1 MTTKTEDRLNLN
13 AIRLNYIN
21 ARNIVSRNIQ
31 KAFEEN
37 VLFQIFHF
45 DSQGVLSALN
55 VSF

>member
-1 MTTKTEDRLNLN
+1 MLLNKKPPIFLVLEMKTKIEDKLNTN

-37 VLFQIFHF
+37 VLF
-45 DSQGVLSALN
+45 
-55 VSF
+55 